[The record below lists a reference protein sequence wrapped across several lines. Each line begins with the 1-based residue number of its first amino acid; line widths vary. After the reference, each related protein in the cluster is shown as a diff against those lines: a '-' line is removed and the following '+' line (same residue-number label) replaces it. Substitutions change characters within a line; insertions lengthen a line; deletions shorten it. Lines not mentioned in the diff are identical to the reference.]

1 MRPFHRHIRVRVTES
16 RDTVDSEYYV
26 GHNDVSNFTNME
38 KNVRKP
44 TNETKIIVSGV
55 MTRYSYNGLPF
66 VRLCYFHT
74 INYRHNF
81 AFVVGRT

>member
-1 MRPFHRHIRVRVTES
+1 MRPFHRHIRGRVTES

-38 KNVRKP
+38 QNVRKP

-55 MTRYSYNGLPF
+55 MTKYSYNGL
-66 VRLCYFHT
+66 
-74 INYRHNF
+74 
-81 AFVVGRT
+81 AFCEIMLFPYN